1 MCIIC
6 LEFNKNRDLND
17 ARMMIEA
24 ARREVNTIPEDHLK
38 KVEEELQKMFKDK
51 TMPLNISSSRTKPP
65 QNK

>member
-24 ARREVNTIPEDHLK
+24 ARREVTAIPEDHLK
-38 KVEEELQKMFKDK
+38 KVEEELQKMYKDK
-51 TMPLNISSSRTKPP
+51 TTPLNIISSDAKSGS
-65 QNK
+65 